1 MYLPINGCTAKSRKA
16 LKNIVQVYQI
26 IVQPSYRRKMMK
38 YPIEPFQRYELSA
51 LYEASHPS
59 IAASELPA
67 AAELVAT

>member
-1 MYLPINGCTAKSRKA
+1 
-16 LKNIVQVYQI
+16 
-26 IVQPSYRRKMMK
+26 MK